1 MILLIYLI
9 QHNIK
14 EMPDWLIRVADWLCD
29 EMRSKLC
36 VGLLFIV
43 GHNWVGVELP
53 VQDVGQVPQVVVR
66 DAACVAGLIIG
77 TMEGVEM
84 KEESIRGGEDDQKRD
99 EDLHVVLIFAD
110 LER

>member
-1 MILLIYLI
+1 MILFLI

-14 EMPDWLIRVADWLCD
+14 EMPDWLIIVADWLCD
-29 EMRSKLC
+29 ELRSRLC
-36 VGLLFIV
+36 VRLLDIV
-43 GHNWVGVELP
+43 GHDWVGVELP

-84 KEESIRGGEDDQKRD
+84 KEESIRGGEDEQKRD
-99 EDLHVVLIFAD
+99 EDLHVVLILAD
-110 LER
+110 VDR